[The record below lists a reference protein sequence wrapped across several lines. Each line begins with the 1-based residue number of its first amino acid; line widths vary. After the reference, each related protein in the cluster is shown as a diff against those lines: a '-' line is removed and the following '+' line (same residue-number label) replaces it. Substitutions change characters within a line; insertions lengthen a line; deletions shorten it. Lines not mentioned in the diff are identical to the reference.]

1 MPNRSWFYAANGQ
14 QQGPFPEEQLRD
26 MIARGA
32 VRADTLVWSEGM
44 AGWQKVAEIP
54 GLMSMPPGPPSM
66 PQAGRSPAYPG
77 GYAAAGGGTLSIDFG
92 IWDFVW
98 RSIVL
103 VIGLIVIIPTPW
115 VVVWYNKWMVSNV
128 HVPGRPNLTFTG
140 TAMTVA
146 IYYFGFIAFAIVLAI
161 FAAFTGSELLGNLIY
176 VVQIVLYWLFLKWLV
191 ANLASNG
198 QSLGLSFSGSVWA
211 YVGWSILAVISVIT
225 IVGWAW
231 VYTAMMRWICSNI
244 QGTRREVVHRH
255 RARNALAHD
264 RRFHRLRVHHPDPV
278 GVSLDVPVARVTN
291 QTGRAWPA
299 GQRVNVRPSAGAPS
313 LPAPR
318 TPPACRRA

>member
-26 MIARGA
+26 LIARGA

-54 GLMSMPPGPPSM
+54 GLMAMPPGPPATR
-66 PQAGRSPAYPG
+66 QAGGPPAYPG
-77 GYAAAGGGTLSIDFG
+77 GYATASGGTLSIDFG
-92 IWDFVW
+92 IWEFVW

-103 VIGLIVIIPTPW
+103 VIGLIFIIPTPW
-115 VVVWYNKWMVSNV
+115 AIVWYNKWMVSNV

-161 FAAFTGSELLGNLIY
+161 FVAFTGSELLSNLIY

-211 YVGWSILAVISVIT
+211 YAGWSILAVISVIT
-225 IVGWAW
+225 IIGWAW

-244 QGTRREVVHRH
+244 QGSRREVVFTGAGLEMLWRTIVALIGFVFIIPIPWVY
-255 RARNALAHD
+255 RWMFQWLASQTKLVERGQLANA
-264 RRFHRLRVHHPDPV
+264 
-278 GVSLDVPVARVTN
+278 
-291 QTGRAWPA
+291 
-299 GQRVNVRPSAGAPS
+299 
-313 LPAPR
+313 
-318 TPPACRRA
+318 